1 MQNVRSGELQ
11 CVSWDFGI
19 AGTFLS
25 IGIAVLLVLLTIYK
39 RNISHIANSV
49 ALCLLHN
56 IEWTTEGCVA
66 AEVNGDVVTC
76 NCNHLTN
83 FAILVDSSE

>member
-1 MQNVRSGELQ
+1 MRLLGFWY
-11 CVSWDFGI
+11 CRY
-19 AGTFLS
+19 TLS
-25 IGIAVLLVLLTIYK
+25 IGIAVLLVLLTIHK
-39 RNISHIANSV
+39 INISHIANSV

-56 IEWTTEGCVA
+56 TEWTTEGCVT